1 MTFQS
6 GRFRGQTYFVQA
18 IKTRFF
24 LCMEA
29 KVFIGR
35 KVSVSLGA
43 VRFYFRVIVL
53 SGDNRALLLFVRKI
67 LVSSFESIVLLF

>member
-18 IKTRFF
+18 IKTRLF

-53 SGDNRALLLFVRKI
+53 SGDNRALLCVAWKI
-67 LVSSFESIVLLF
+67 LVCSLEKFVLLF